1 MPLLTRPIPVF
12 ARHVQRPAPA
22 ADLQTGLQSD
32 AEAIGHNQSSNTEP
46 PAAPGFNPAMG
57 FDWNGDLSL
66 LVDSGL
72 GDASQL
78 WLWADN
84 LNYDSFAEFNDAN
97 AM

>member
-1 MPLLTRPIPVF
+1 MVAQNDIPNV
-12 ARHVQRPAPA
+12 
-22 ADLQTGLQSD
+22 
-32 AEAIGHNQSSNTEP
+32 E
-46 PAAPGFNPAMG
+46 PAAPRRFNPATG

-78 WLWADN
+78 WLWADT
-84 LNYDSFAEFNDAN
+84 LNYDSFAEFNDPN